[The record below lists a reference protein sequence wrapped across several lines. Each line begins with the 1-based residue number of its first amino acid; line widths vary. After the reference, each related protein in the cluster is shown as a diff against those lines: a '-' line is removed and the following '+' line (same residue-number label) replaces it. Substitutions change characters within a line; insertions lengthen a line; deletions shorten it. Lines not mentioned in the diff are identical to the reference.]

1 MISKKRKGAVA
12 IIELMII
19 MLIGIV
25 FLISM
30 TFSYRHLSNNIWDDA
45 NQIYFDVIVNYIDS
59 SFSMLTIKNKNINY
73 APTVQKYEI
82 SMTSVPKTFFS
93 LKGLDDNRVA
103 VKNEIGETEI
113 LEYPENNNIRGY
125 ANSRNKKIILTCYT
139 NDTGYNFVEINA
151 ED

>member
-45 NQIYFDVIVNYIDS
+45 NQIYFDVIVNYIDF